1 MSYFPQQFINQFKDL
16 GYTENI
22 YQNIPDVSEK
32 NTIEDSMR
40 MVK

>member
-22 YQNIPDVSEK
+22 HQNIPDISEK
-32 NTIEDSMR
+32 NTTEDSMR